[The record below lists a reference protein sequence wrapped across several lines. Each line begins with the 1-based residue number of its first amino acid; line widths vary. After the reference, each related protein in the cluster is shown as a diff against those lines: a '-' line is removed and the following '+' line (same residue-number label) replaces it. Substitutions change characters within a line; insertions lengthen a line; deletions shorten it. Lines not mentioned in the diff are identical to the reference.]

1 MPGKVVH
8 NTASTAST
16 NIATIFFPGQLS
28 SRFFWR
34 LQKSICSAVAGHRT
48 ALSWVAGKIEE
59 CWGTRT
65 LPPQQHFLSTFCMW
79 VWFLWVQNP
88 LPVGASRLQKKSGTS
103 DMVLP
108 WGSFVQ
114 KVAMNTGSA
123 ADTQLPLQRGL
134 KAHVSRRP
142 AHSFRVNKVARK
154 NEVSHILYFCKEKRW

>member
-1 MPGKVVH
+1 M
-8 NTASTAST
+8 
-16 NIATIFFPGQLS
+16 
-28 SRFFWR
+28 
-34 LQKSICSAVAGHRT
+34 
-48 ALSWVAGKIEE
+48 
-59 CWGTRT
+59 
-65 LPPQQHFLSTFCMW
+65 
-79 VWFLWVQNP
+79 
-88 LPVGASRLQKKSGTS
+88 GASRLQKKSGTS

-154 NEVSHILYFCKEKRW
+154 TRSPTFCISVKKKGDSVDHFTTVWDTFC